1 MHSRQGFGVMG
12 EMIKIRNK
20 RTVALRLSPHALTLA
35 VLVLAVVGCS
45 GSKVTTKSSAEL
57 PRYQIRTIAMVPFTI
72 LTTPQVRDAVDHTF
86 SAPPGARRS
95 DMTIAVPSNT
105 EQPLRQTVTVPASAG
120 DIVTQLLW
128 SRLRTRQGVTVLAPS
143 EVANALASPSNT
155 EQPLRQTVTVPAS
168 AGDIVTQ
175 LLWSRLR
182 TRQGVTVLAPS
193 EVANALASPSTPQ
206 SPASQ
211 SQAVAVAKQ
220 LKADASLIG
229 QVSVYQERVGGRFGA
244 SPPATVGFEAKVVA
258 ADGQVLW
265 EGNYYEK
272 QGPMIEDFM
281 GFIHRHGVFVTA
293 EELASYGV
301 DHMLLEFPF
310 GSVGER

>member
-1 MHSRQGFGVMG
+1 MHSRQGFGVRG
-12 EMIKIRNK
+12 EVIKMRNK
-20 RTVALRLSPHALTLA
+20 RTVALRLTPHALTLA

-57 PRYQIRTIAMVPFTI
+57 PRYQIRTIALVPFTT
-72 LTTPQVRDAVDHTF
+72 LATPQVRDVVDQTF
-86 SAPPGARRS
+86 SVPPGARRS
-95 DMTIAVPSNT
+95 DMAITVPSNT

-120 DIVTQLLW
+120 DIITQLLW
-128 SRLRTRQGVTVLAPS
+128 SRLKTRQGVTVLAPS
-143 EVANALASPSNT
+143 EAANALASPVT
-155 EQPLRQTVTVPAS
+155 PQPSSVRSPAETVT
-168 AGDIVTQ
+168 T
-175 LLWSRLR
+175 
-182 TRQGVTVLAPS
+182 
-193 EVANALASPSTPQ
+193 
-206 SPASQ
+206 
-211 SQAVAVAKQ
+211 Q

-229 QVSVYQERVGGRFGA
+229 QVLVYQERVGGRFGA

-272 QGPMIEDFM
+272 QRPMTEDFM

-301 DHMLLEFPF
+301 EHLLLEFPF
-310 GSVGER
+310 GTVGER